1 MSTIYGR
8 YEFADDWIDKV
19 HPQSGLF
26 RVYWKDVKGPHSG
39 GVTMVASEGEGIRWE
54 WYYKDGKRDG
64 ISKGWWPSGNIKSK
78 WNWKD
83 GKLDGLFEMWH
94 DNGNYRYLK
103 NYKNDELHGEW
114 ISWYENGQMSCKKY
128 FKDGNR
134 IHEVTNWDEKGN
146 II

>member
-8 YEFADDWIDKV
+8 YRFADDWIDKV
-19 HPQSGLF
+19 HPQNGLF
-26 RVYWKDVKGPHSG
+26 RVYWKDVVGLHSG
-39 GVTMVASEGEGIRWE
+39 GVTFDESDGEGLRWE
-54 WYYKDGKRDG
+54 WNYKDGKKHG
-64 ISKGWWPSGNIKSK
+64 ISKGWWPSGNLKSK

-83 GKLDGLFEMWH
+83 DKLDGLFEMWY

-103 NYKNDELHGEW
+103 NYKNGELHGEW
-114 ISWYENGQMSCKKY
+114 ISWHENGQMSCKKY